1 MIAMKLSRQIVL
13 HSWKICNDVTMS
25 IRCHRPR
32 VFSLLPSKE
41 CIEWEVGH
49 GNAVEELDNPRKHK
63 EHQEGIN
70 GLETG

>member
-1 MIAMKLSRQIVL
+1 
-13 HSWKICNDVTMS
+13 MS